1 MSLVWGLPYCLGGS
15 GRTASPSSVLQF
27 QKGANSSKGKE
38 SRENRLG
45 CLWHSTLR
53 SKVLNARP

>member
-1 MSLVWGLPYCLGGS
+1 MSLVWGLPYSLGGS

-38 SRENRLG
+38 SRENR
-45 CLWHSTLR
+45 
-53 SKVLNARP
+53 